1 MTKREFRLLLW
12 ALFAR
17 TIGLLAAFSGILALL
32 LFAERIIGETGGGD
46 TVKTVLGAAIAV
58 FAGAALQLANGLGR
72 DYTEFI
78 TSMRQQNPQ
87 EEERRKT
94 Y

>member
-1 MTKREFRLLLW
+1 MTKREFRLLIW
-12 ALFAR
+12 ALVAR
-17 TIGLLAAFSGILALL
+17 TLGLMAAFGGILALL

-72 DYTEFI
+72 DYSEFI
-78 TSMRQQNPQ
+78 ISLRSAENQ
-87 EEERRKT
+87 ESEE
-94 Y
+94 